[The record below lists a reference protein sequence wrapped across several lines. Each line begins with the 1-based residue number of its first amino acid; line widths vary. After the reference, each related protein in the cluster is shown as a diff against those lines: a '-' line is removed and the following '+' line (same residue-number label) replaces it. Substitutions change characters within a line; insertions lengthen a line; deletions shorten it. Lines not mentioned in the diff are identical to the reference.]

1 MKTIDFTKP
10 TINVF
15 FDCEFTGLY
24 KKTELLS
31 IGLVTEGGRM
41 LYTEIN
47 KTAHAY
53 EIAKKN
59 EWVRDNVLTHFMDK
73 SYSKG
78 LGVETPNYEL
88 YPDTHLF
95 NIKFVL
101 KSWLSEISDD
111 GKKNIQLCAD
121 VGHYDMVLFMDIF
134 EGAFNIP
141 DNVSPALHD
150 INQDIAAFKGISEFE
165 AFELS
170 REELLSYRK
179 VERDN
184 LMNEIKEFGKDQKQ
198 QHNALYDAVT
208 EMMIYS
214 IMNN

>member
-1 MKTIDFTKP
+1 MKIIDFTKP

-24 KKTELLS
+24 KNTELLS

-41 LYTEIN
+41 FYAEIN
-47 KTAHAY
+47 KTSHAY
-53 EIAKKN
+53 EVAKENK
-59 EWVRDNVLTHFMDK
+59 WVRDNVLTHFMDK
-73 SYSKG
+73 SDLLSI
-78 LGVETPNYEL
+78 ETPNYEL

-95 NIKFVL
+95 NMKFAL
-101 KSWLSEISDD
+101 KSWLSEISDNE
-111 GKKNIQLCAD
+111 KKNIQLCAD

-150 INQDIAAFKGISEFE
+150 INQDIAAFKGLSEFE
-165 AFELS
+165 AFHLS
-170 REELLSYRK
+170 REKLLSYRK

-184 LMNEIKEFGKDQKQ
+184 LIHSIKEFGKDQKQ

-208 EMMIYS
+208 EMVIYS